1 MTKIE
6 LYITI
11 GLVVMLIVGLIGSKI
26 TQKKISRDPERQ
38 RKIEELSQ
46 IERDPRDRTLNAMW
60 DLGLGSRPEKGHSRE
75 MGRNSNKVCSL
86 VSSIITMLISCL

>member
-38 RKIEELSQ
+38 RKIEERARAYREQLMEEQ
-46 IERDPRDRTLNAMW
+46 ELNDIASSFYEE
-60 DLGLGSRPEKGHSRE
+60 GLTEDD
-75 MGRNSNKVCSL
+75 SL
-86 VSSIITMLISCL
+86 DY